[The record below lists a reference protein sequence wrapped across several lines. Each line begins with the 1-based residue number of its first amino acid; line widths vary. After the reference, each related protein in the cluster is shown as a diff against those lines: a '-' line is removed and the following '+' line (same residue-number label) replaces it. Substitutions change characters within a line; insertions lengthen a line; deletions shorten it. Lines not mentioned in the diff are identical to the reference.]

1 VGAVQSHPAIEWLV
15 SRLGELPSVERVVL
29 FGSRARGDAGPRSD
43 IDLAIDAP
51 GASPELWQRM
61 LDLADEAPTLLRIDI
76 VRIDRVSPAMQSEII
91 RDGVVLFAQPART
104 AKPA

>member
-1 VGAVQSHPAIEWLV
+1 
-15 SRLGELPSVERVVL
+15 
-29 FGSRARGDAGPRSD
+29 
-43 IDLAIDAP
+43 
-51 GASPELWQRM
+51 M

-104 AKPA
+104 TKPA